1 MRGISGIIVH
11 HTAGPDSSTNED
23 IDRVHWAR
31 GFQGCGYHFIVEAD
45 GRIRLGRRLDLMGAH
60 ASRHNEGTIG
70 VCFIGSFE
78 DGQAVP
84 AEQWAAGVSLVRDL
98 CRQFDLEVA
107 DVLGHKETKA
117 TACPG
122 VEPEAFRAAL
132 RALIESGEA
141 S

>member
-1 MRGISGIIVH
+1 MRRIKGIIVH
-11 HTAGPDSSTNED
+11 HSAGPDAWTYED

-31 GFQGCGYHFIVEAD
+31 GFEGCGYHFIVEAS
-45 GRIRLGRRLDLMGAH
+45 GRIRMGRRLDLMGAH

-78 DGQAVP
+78 GGLSVP
-84 AEQWAAGVSLVRDL
+84 DAQWAAGVSLVRDL
-98 CRQFDLEVA
+98 CRQFEIGAA

-122 VEPEAFRAAL
+122 FEPEAFRAAL
-132 RALIESGEA
+132 RALIGPEETS
-141 S
+141 